1 MFFYFFIY
9 FIMWAFKI
17 TILNTYINKMK
28 YTRWGSIIYQK
39 ITCAVPESLFWEVY
53 ITVHTE
59 ILVLKGTYSFIVMS
73 THEIWVWK
81 NTHSQSPALGI
92 IQITYSWINKGIIAY
107 LFWNYLGINH
117 FYEIKNYRRPCL
129 FWRLVVINSGTKHA
143 KFSRKLAIMTL
154 AYYGNTGEIFII
166 GCLKHIP
173 SSTKYWF
180 KRQINWLI

>member
-53 ITVHTE
+53 ITLHTE

-117 FYEIKNYRRPCL
+117 FYEIKNYRAMFVLTAGRYQQ
-129 FWRLVVINSGTKHA
+129 WNKT
-143 KFSRKLAIMTL
+143 
-154 AYYGNTGEIFII
+154 
-166 GCLKHIP
+166 
-173 SSTKYWF
+173 
-180 KRQINWLI
+180 RQIFRETCNYDFSLLRKYRWNIYYRVS